1 MISHLIKIQKIQST
15 ATHTSPFGFIQQ
27 PPDQLLLFPLISLI
41 IKAIK
46 NPGENCSSC
55 LPHPINYTKS
65 LKWWLKCCTE
75 AMAHKH
81 VNYHDV
87 IWSPLRAGFGSDC
100 SPPMCQQWR
109 GIAGE
114 CMSKWTGSLSPCKC
128 CTFQDFS
135 IVATTIIMVKVKH
148 PAENPSQPFLG
159 LYYASPALAAHYRH
173 CTRSNEP
180 MANEHI
186 HKHTILCSVGF
197 GGMDWWLCTRYNTAT
212 S

>member
-1 MISHLIKIQKIQST
+1 MISHLIKIQKNTKHSNTYI
-15 ATHTSPFGFIQQ
+15 AIWFHPRTSWSIAV
-27 PPDQLLLFPLISLI
+27 LPLNLTNHKRSQ
-41 IKAIK
+41 KS
-46 NPGENCSSC
+46 GENCSSC
-55 LPHPINYTKS
+55 LPTPINYTKW
-65 LKWWLKCCTE
+65 LKWWLKWCTE

-100 SPPMCQQWR
+100 SPPMRQWWR

-197 GGMDWWLCTRYNTAT
+197 GGTDWWLCTRCNTVT